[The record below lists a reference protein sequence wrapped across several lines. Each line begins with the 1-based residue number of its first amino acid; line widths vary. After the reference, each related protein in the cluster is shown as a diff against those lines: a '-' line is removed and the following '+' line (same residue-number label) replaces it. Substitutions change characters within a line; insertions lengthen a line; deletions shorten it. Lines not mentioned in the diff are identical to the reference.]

1 MTISDDAV
9 LVNFICPYCK
19 KSFSKKIDY
28 QKKSGLFSLL
38 IKNHPEGDSCSPF
51 IAYIDTNGRHRGSQK
66 IDNIEGEEVDVSENE
81 QFLGS
86 AQETINE
93 IDKIVGFYHLKVP
106 RKKGR
111 GFEHKVASVKAR
123 TFMSSKFYTTLIDY
137 LIENEAVNT
146 FGTITIETDSGFEEG
161 VLMFGKYLEMAFTL
175 YWKDQKLILTKTIEE
190 LKAYAL
196 LTVEKLLDLYDLI
209 DYFF

>member
-1 MTISDDAV
+1 MTVSEDSL

-19 KSFSKKIDY
+19 TSFSKRIDY

-66 IDNIEGEEVDVSENE
+66 IDNIEGDISENV

-93 IDKIVGFYHLKVP
+93 LDKTIGFYHLKVP
-106 RKKGR
+106 RKQGR

-123 TFMSSKFYTTLIDY
+123 AFMSSTFYVKLITY
-137 LIENEAVNT
+137 LVENEAVNT
-146 FGTITIETDSGFEEG
+146 FGTITIEEDSGFEAG

-175 YWKDQKLILTKTIEE
+175 FWKDQKSILSKTIEE

-196 LTVEKLLDLYDLI
+196 LTIEKLLDLYDLM
-209 DYFF
+209 DFFF

>member
-1 MTISDDAV
+1 MTVSEDSL

-19 KSFSKKIDY
+19 TSFSKRIDY

-66 IDNIEGEEVDVSENE
+66 IDNIEGEFSENV

-93 IDKIVGFYHLKVP
+93 LDKTIGFYHLKVP
-106 RKKGR
+106 RKQGR

-123 TFMSSKFYTTLIDY
+123 AFMSSTFYVKLITY
-137 LIENEAVNT
+137 LVENEAVNT
-146 FGTITIETDSGFEEG
+146 FGTITIEEDSGFEAG

-175 YWKDQKLILTKTIEE
+175 FWKDQKSILSKTIEE

-196 LTVEKLLDLYDLI
+196 LTVEKLLDLYDLT
-209 DYFF
+209 DFFF

>member
-1 MTISDDAV
+1 MTVSEDSL

-19 KSFSKKIDY
+19 TSFSKHIDY

-66 IDNIEGEEVDVSENE
+66 IDNIEGDISENA

-93 IDKIVGFYHLKVP
+93 LDKTIGFYHIKVP
-106 RKKGR
+106 RKQGR

-123 TFMSSKFYTTLIDY
+123 AFMSSTFYVKLITY
-137 LIENEAVNT
+137 LTENEAVNT
-146 FGTITIETDSGFEEG
+146 FGTITIEEDSGFEAG
-161 VLMFGKYLEMAFTL
+161 VLMFGKYLEMAFTIF
-175 YWKDQKLILTKTIEE
+175 WKDQKSILSKSIEE

-196 LTVEKLLDLYDLI
+196 LTIEKLLDLYDLM
-209 DYFF
+209 DFFF

>member
-1 MTISDDAV
+1 MTVSEDSL

-19 KSFSKKIDY
+19 TSFSKHIDY

-66 IDNIEGEEVDVSENE
+66 IDNIEGEFSENV

-93 IDKIVGFYHLKVP
+93 LDKTIGFYHLKVP
-106 RKKGR
+106 RKQGR

-123 TFMSSKFYTTLIDY
+123 AFMSSTFYVKLITY
-137 LIENEAVNT
+137 LVENEAVNT
-146 FGTITIETDSGFEEG
+146 FGTITIEEDSGFEAG

-175 YWKDQKLILTKTIEE
+175 FWKDQKSILSKTIEE

-196 LTVEKLLDLYDLI
+196 LTVEKLLDLYDLT
-209 DYFF
+209 DFFF